1 MSETGSFLEQ
11 AEVDSQYN
19 HFVIGMFERGVTVVK
34 QQTRALNLI
43 YSLQVENKIP
53 ENSQIAIIGGGISGI
68 TAAAAALSFGHSVYL
83 FEKNPFLCHLQRGCE
98 TRWLHPHI
106 YDWPVS
112 GSELPYARLPLLSWK
127 AGTAANVV
135 DQILTSFEKL
145 VKDKENKSFHRFMNA
160 SLTIKKQAIKWLNS
174 SNGNRAS
181 GEKRFD
187 IIIFAVGYGIER
199 MVEDSLTFSY
209 WRNDSVNQPVL
220 VKPNAKGKFK
230 FFVSGAGD
238 GGLIDVLRAKIENF
252 NQSRIIY
259 EIFEF
264 DNDDS
269 RIRKTNA
276 RLKKELQKIAAKWNL
291 NKKAGIPMSANW
303 LHEKYDSLY
312 EQNLLKSV
320 DERLSQRLRPDTEVT
335 LNAEIDDVTYLFNL
349 DRASLLNTFLIHR
362 LWTKDPSFEFV
373 GGKCQLINE
382 SPIKVLINGEERLFD
397 HYIFR
402 HGTDRLKVLEDV
414 NCYEGI
420 SKIKKP
426 RVKTSS
432 IDTSERLWSAGYFE
446 AGKVVQEFV
455 PPATV
460 TIATTFVNTLSDIIS
475 RNQEFGFRLTLHR
488 LIKIKDKQFFQQIAR
503 YSRRNKNSLQLAN
516 SEQDRKTVSK
526 KTITKNEEVR
536 RVFRIET
543 GIVGLVCRLG
553 KPIIIKRMNDR
564 SFKSFWEKL
573 QMHDKTYPP
582 REIDKQVKSLLACPF
597 FAPHKEN
604 GPKYVSAVLF
614 VDSSDLDFFSKEI
627 LEIIY
632 AACQGFVLNLEDM
645 KTNREVFFSSA
656 EYLGYPIHSKPLKRD
671 QQILTNPNYTSLLEF
686 SDRIFQDF
694 KKGLT
699 FRTIQSL
706 DAELIEVQSI

>member
-1 MSETGSFLEQ
+1 MSETSSFLDQ
-11 AEVDSQYN
+11 AEVDSQYK

-43 YSLQVENKIP
+43 YSLQEENKIP
-53 ENSQIAIIGGGISGI
+53 GKSQIAIIGGGISGI
-68 TAAAAALSFGHSVYL
+68 TAAAAALSLGHNVYL

-135 DQILTSFEKL
+135 DQILTSFERL

-160 SLTIKKQAIKWLNS
+160 SLTIRKQSIKWLNS
-174 SNGNRAS
+174 SNINRAS

-187 IIIFAVGYGIER
+187 VILFAVGYGIER

-220 VKPNAKGKFK
+220 VKHNSKGKFK
-230 FFVSGAGD
+230 FLVSGAGD

-252 NQSRIIY
+252 NQGKIIY

-264 DNDDS
+264 DNGDPKIQS
-269 RIRKTNA
+269 KNV
-276 RLKKELQKIAAKWNL
+276 RLKNALQKIAAEWNK
-291 NKKAGIPMSANW
+291 NKNERGMPLGW
-303 LHEKYDSLY
+303 LHERYDSLY
-312 EQNLLKSV
+312 EKGLLKLV
-320 DERLSQRLRPDTEVT
+320 DERLSKRIRPDTEVT
-335 LNAEIDDVTYLFNL
+335 LNAELDDVTYLFNL
-349 DRASLLNTFLIHR
+349 DTASLLNTFLVHR
-362 LWTKDPSFEFV
+362 LWTKDPSFEFI
-373 GGKCQLINE
+373 GGKCQLIDK
-382 SPIKVLINGEERLFD
+382 SPLKVLINGEERLFD

-402 HGTDRLKVLEDV
+402 HGTDKLKVLEDV

-420 SKIKKP
+420 SRIKKP
-426 RVKTSS
+426 RAKTL
-432 IDTSERLWSAGYFE
+432 IIETSERLWSAGYFE
-446 AGKVVQEFV
+446 ANKVVQEFV
-455 PPATV
+455 PPATI

-503 YSRRNKNSLQLAN
+503 YSRPNKNSQQLVT
-516 SEQDRKTVSK
+516 SEQDRK
-526 KTITKNEEVR
+526 TKNEEVR

-543 GIVGLVCRLG
+543 GLVGLVCRLG
-553 KPIIIKRMNDR
+553 RPVIIKRMNET

-573 QMHDKTYPP
+573 QMYDKNYPP
-582 REIDKQVKSLLACPF
+582 REINKQVKSLLACPF
-597 FAPHKEN
+597 FAPHK
-604 GPKYVSAVLF
+604 GDAPRHVSAVLF
-614 VDSSDLDFFSKEI
+614 VDSSDLNFFSEKT

-632 AACQGFVLNLEDM
+632 AACQGFVRNLEDM
-645 KTNREVFFSSA
+645 KANREVFFSSA
-656 EYLGYPIHSKPLKRD
+656 EYLGYPIHSTPSKRD
-671 QQILTNPNYTSLLEF
+671 QQILDNPDYASLLGLEF
-686 SDRIFQDF
+686 SDRIFKDF

-699 FRTIQSL
+699 FKTIQSL